1 MRTVIRR
8 PANHPMHLI
17 LSAFTCGLWLPV
29 WAVCAIVG
37 RRETVTVPDPQYFN
51 VTAQHVSTP
60 PPWTSGSVYVTHAG
74 RRWHWNPWK
83 LEWEVIP

>member
-1 MRTVIRR
+1 VRTVIRK

-29 WAVCAIVG
+29 WAVAAIVG
-37 RRETVTVPDPQYFN
+37 RRETVTVPDSP
-51 VTAQHVSTP
+51 AALHQHSVP
-60 PPWTSGSVYVTHAG
+60 PPWTSGSVYVTHDG